1 MQAIDVSVRGTPP
14 AVSGILIV
22 DTGAGMTAIDESVL
36 TQLGIS
42 SVMDRRV
49 FTPMGS
55 AIQSIY
61 PCSLEFPDSNLPA
74 VRSLY
79 VLGSDL
85 SNQGIMGLLGRD
97 VLEQGLFI
105 YNGASGGWTL
115 AF

>member
-1 MQAIDVSVRGTPP
+1 M
-14 AVSGILIV
+14 V

-36 TQLGIS
+36 MQLGIVS
-42 SVMDRRV
+42 ITDRKV

-55 AIQSIY
+55 AIQRIY
-61 PCSLEFPDSNLPA
+61 PCSIEFPDSNVPA
-74 VRSLY
+74 VRSLF

-85 SNQGIMGLLGRD
+85 GNQGILGLLGRD
-97 VLEQGLFI
+97 VLEHGLFI